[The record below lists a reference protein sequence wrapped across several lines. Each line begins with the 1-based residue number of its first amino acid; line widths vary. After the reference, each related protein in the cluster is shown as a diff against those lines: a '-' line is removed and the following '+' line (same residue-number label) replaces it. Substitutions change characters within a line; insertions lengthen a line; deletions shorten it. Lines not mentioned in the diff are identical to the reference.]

1 MISLLKEKQA
11 SIKAKLLPSQLSY
24 LHSKSIDNFLASFEY
39 LRPGGIKNQ
48 VLEYL
53 VEYYREI
60 ELKEYDLSL
69 DESDE
74 IYDKYVMRIG
84 IYYNAELN
92 FRGYM
97 KPKWALF
104 IGVNIDL
111 VLLVLGLLR
120 KIYYLPVT
128 TIMIVGWFLY
138 LKFCCTNEPDIEISL
153 RSSAAVRIVLAPF
166 TVCTNGANPR
176 PWEST

>member
-39 LRPGGIKNQ
+39 LRSGGIKNQ

-69 DESDE
+69 DESSE
-74 IYDKYVMRIG
+74 IYDKYILKIG

-92 FRGYM
+92 FKAYM
-97 KPKWALF
+97 RPKWALF
-104 IGVNIDL
+104 IGVNVDV
-111 VLLVLGLLR
+111 VLLILGLLK
-120 KIYYLPVT
+120 KIYYLPAA
-128 TIMIVGWFLY
+128 TILMLGWFMY
-138 LKFCCTNEPDIEISL
+138 LKFIYEKHGKL
-153 RSSAAVRIVLAPF
+153 YGFRY
-166 TVCTNGANPR
+166 
-176 PWEST
+176 